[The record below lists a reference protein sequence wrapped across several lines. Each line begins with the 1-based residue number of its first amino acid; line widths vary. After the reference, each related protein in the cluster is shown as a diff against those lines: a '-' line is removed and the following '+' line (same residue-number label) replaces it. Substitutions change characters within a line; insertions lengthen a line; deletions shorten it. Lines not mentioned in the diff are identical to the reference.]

1 MRQLI
6 KEAELIRWPRL
17 LRRRQ
22 AALRPVTRLE
32 LFRELRQIA
41 QHLRLRPE
49 AVARRRADTKKGPA
63 EPREASHSKWCRR
76 PDLNRYVVANGRF

>member
-6 KEAELIRWPRL
+6 KQAELIRRPRL

-32 LFRELRQIA
+32 LLRELRQIA

-49 AVARRRADTKKGPA
+49 AVPRRRM
-63 EPREASHSKWCRR
+63 REVRKRAV
-76 PDLNRYVVANGRF
+76 PVTP